1 MALTKAELEF
11 MTKVPSRL
19 GGIEKQLERIADLLE
34 RCIALIDATQK
45 TVSNTELSENEQ
57 T

>member
-1 MALTKAELEF
+1 MVLTKAELEF
-11 MTKVPSRL
+11 VTKVPSRL

-45 TVSNTELSENEQ
+45 TVSNTELSEK
-57 T
+57 